1 MIETILSVVV
11 SILSIALIAVVLL
24 QEGSDQGMGA
34 LAADLLM
41 DQDAMEMAQA
51 YMQLSEADR
60 YAVRLVIA
68 SMASKEKKTDARA
81 SVVEVEESFDKA

>member
-34 LAADLLM
+34 LSGNSDT
-41 DQDAMEMAQA
+41 
-51 YMQLSEADR
+51 YMIKTGKNGKSL
-60 YAVRLVIA
+60 IA
-68 SMASKEKKTDARA
+68 SSTKWIAALWRILVLCM
-81 SVVEVEESFDKA
+81 SFV